1 MPVSPESAEQRKR
14 RFSYAERYAVW
25 LCHGPKCSWCHDPL
39 RLIETTID
47 HQIPESL
54 LYDDARRES
63 VFTEYGLPKDFNING
78 YENWLP
84 CHNHCNQAKGSRTSE
99 FVPGIKK
106 ILDRLREK
114 AQVVERVADSVALN
128 IAKDKV
134 FKTLFAALEKQTIT
148 VIDLDQLLEAFVRD
162 PAKGGVPDD
171 VIILDSGR
179 WVKRENI
186 VHEGTCR
193 CERQACVGRKNKV
206 YSYFEAGLSPWVVN
220 KGLFWR
226 CYDEFITCPRCSRKH
241 KRGHIGSN
249 DVCGTP
255 YLNQELQSDD
265 AVKA

>member
-1 MPVSPESAEQRKR
+1 MPVSPESAKQRKR

-114 AQVVERVADSVALN
+114 AQVVERVADSIALN

-134 FKTLFAALEKQTIT
+134 FKTLFAALEEQTIT

-162 PAKGGVPDD
+162 PAAGGVPDD

-206 YSYFEAGLSPWVVN
+206 YCYFEAGLSLGRQQRTLV
-220 KGLFWR
+220 
-226 CYDEFITCPRCSRKH
+226 
-241 KRGHIGSN
+241 
-249 DVCGTP
+249 
-255 YLNQELQSDD
+255 
-265 AVKA
+265 AVL

>member
-1 MPVSPESAEQRKR
+1 M
-14 RFSYAERYAVW
+14 
-25 LCHGPKCSWCHDPL
+25 
-39 RLIETTID
+39 TTLGAN
-47 HQIPESL
+47 QSSRST
-54 LYDDARRES
+54 ACR
-63 VFTEYGLPKDFNING
+63 KDFNING

-114 AQVVERVADSVALN
+114 AQVVERVADSIALN

-134 FKTLFAALEKQTIT
+134 FKTLFAALEEQTIT

-162 PAKGGVPDD
+162 PAAGGVPDD

-206 YSYFEAGLSPWVVN
+206 YCYFEAGPSPWVVN
-220 KGLFWR
+220 KGL
-226 CYDEFITCPRCSRKH
+226 CGGAMTSSSRA
-241 KRGHIGSN
+241 RAVPGSTSEDTSAATTSAAN
-249 DVCGTP
+249 RTSIRNYRATTP
-255 YLNQELQSDD
+255 SRLRQL
-265 AVKA
+265 